1 MNEAYQEILQ
11 SKDKNL
17 DKVKIQVARKYHLSK
32 IPKNTELLIQ
42 NPESNIKTK
51 PVRTISGV
59 APIAIMT
66 YPMRCAHGVCTF
78 CPGGPGSYFGD
89 VPQSYTGNEPASMRA
104 IRNKF
109 DPYLQVFNRLEH
121 YILLKQLPNKVE
133 LIIMGGTFLSYEINY
148 QDEFVTYALK
158 AMNDFSDTFFIG
170 DKFQFDKFK
179 EFFELPH
186 EVRDIEVTKRMHEKL
201 LKIKEISTL
210 EKEQLRNETSKIR
223 CTVMNVETK
232 PDWCF
237 ESHLNQM
244 LKLGTTRVE
253 IGVQTLYDEI
263 LKFTN
268 RGHTLND
275 TIKAIQLSKD
285 SFLKTCMHMM
295 PGLPKTTE
303 EMDINNFKLLF
314 EDENYKPDALKI
326 YPCMVMP
333 GTPLYSQ
340 YKKGQFK
347 PLRTEEAAN
356 LLLKIKPLIPRYC
369 RVMRILRD
377 IPTKF
382 TIDGVDITN
391 FRQYLHELMGKNN
404 IKCNCIRCRE
414 PGNKEINFDKVRLL
428 RDDYNSSGGK
438 EIFLSYEDTSQD
450 ILLGF
455 TRLRIPYKP
464 FRPEI
469 TNKSAGI
476 RELHVYGN
484 LVPIGEKNEKDA
496 QHHGYGIKLMQEA
509 EKIAK
514 EEYDINKILV
524 TSGIGARAYFYKL
537 GYKKD
542 GVYVSKVL

>member
-1 MNEAYQEILQ
+1 MEDYYKEISDSEESLNRT
-11 SKDKNL
+11 KINL
-17 DKVKIQVARKYHLSK
+17 ARKYHLNK
-32 IPKNTELLIQ
+32 IPKNIELNLE
-42 NPESNIKTK
+42 NPEINLKTK

-66 YPMRCAHGVCTF
+66 YPENCKHGSCTF
-78 CPGGPGSYFGD
+78 CPGGVGSYFGN
-89 VPQSYTGNEPASMRA
+89 VPKSYTGNEPASMRA

-121 YILLKQLPNKVE
+121 YILMKQFPGKVE
-133 LIIMGGTFLSYEINY
+133 LIIMGGTFPSYEINY
-148 QDEFVTYALK
+148 QDEFIAYAFK
-158 AMNDFSDTFFIG
+158 AMNDFSDLFFNENE
-170 DKFQFDKFK
+170 FNFNKFK
-179 EFFELPH
+179 EFFMLPH
-186 EVRDIEVTKRMHEKL
+186 EVKNKEIMKNVQEKL
-201 LKIKEISTL
+201 LVLKGISNL
-210 EKEQLRNETSKIR
+210 EKEQFRNETSKIR

-237 ESHLNQM
+237 EPHLNQM

-263 LKFTN
+263 LKITN

-275 TIKAIQLSKD
+275 TKKAIQLTKD
-285 SFLKTCMHMM
+285 SFLKTCVHMM
-295 PGLPKTTE
+295 LGLPKTTE
-303 EMDINNFKLLF
+303 EMDINNFKQLF

-333 GTPLYSQ
+333 GTPLYLQ

-356 LLLKIKPLIPRYC
+356 LLLKIKPLIPGYTRI
-369 RVMRILRD
+369 MRILRD

-391 FRQYLHELMGKNN
+391 FRQYLHELMKKNN
-404 IKCNCIRCRE
+404 IICNCIRCRE
-414 PGNKEINFDKVRLL
+414 PRNKKINFDKVKLSRY
-428 RDDYNSSGGK
+428 DYESSGGK
-438 EIFLSYEDTSQD
+438 EIFLSYEDFSQD

-455 TRLRIPYKP
+455 SRLRIPFKP

-476 RELHVYGN
+476 REIHVYGN
-484 LVPIGEKNEKDA
+484 LVPIGEKSEKDA
-496 QHHGYGIKLMQEA
+496 QHHGYGTKLMQEA
-509 EKIAK
+509 EKIAR

-524 TSGIGARAYFYKL
+524 TSGIGAKKYFINKF

>member
-1 MNEAYQEILQ
+1 MQELV
-11 SKDKNL
+11 KDLN
-17 DKVKIQVARKYHLSK
+17 KVKIELARNLHLSK
-32 IPKNTELLIQ
+32 LPKNTELFIR
-42 NPESNIKTK
+42 NPELNIKTK

-66 YPMRCAHGVCTF
+66 YPENCKHGSCTF
-78 CPGGPGSYFGD
+78 CPGGVGSYFGD
-89 VPQSYTGNEPASMRA
+89 VPKSYTGNEPASMRA

-121 YILLKQLPNKVE
+121 YILMKHMPNKVE
-133 LIIMGGTFLSYEINY
+133 LIIMGGTFPSYEISY
-148 QDEFVTYALK
+148 QDEFITYALK
-158 AMNDFSDTFFIG
+158 AMNDFSDMFFE
-170 DKFQFDKFK
+170 DNELNFNKFK
-179 EFFELPH
+179 EFFMLPH
-186 EVRDIEVTKRMHEKL
+186 EVKNKEITNNVQGKL
-201 LKIKEISTL
+201 LEIKGISTL
-210 EKEQLRNETSKIR
+210 EQEQLKNETSKIR
-223 CTVMNVETK
+223 CTVINVETK

-237 ESHLNQM
+237 IPHLNQM

-263 LKFTN
+263 LKITN
-268 RGHTLND
+268 RGHTLED
-275 TIKAIQLSKD
+275 TKKAIQLTKD

-295 PGLPKTTE
+295 VGLPKTTE
-303 EMDINNFKLLF
+303 EMDINNFKQLF
-314 EDENYKPDALKI
+314 DDENYKPDALKI

-333 GTPLYSQ
+333 GTPLYLQ